1 MRTLTVYQVRPQVD
15 DLVDRPEVEVWQHM
29 ELTGTNRPRA
39 YLHKLY
45 FLVIAST
52 VRFPSYGRELQN

>member
-39 YLHKLY
+39 YLNKFY
-45 FLVIAST
+45 F
-52 VRFPSYGRELQN
+52 